1 MCKRGL
7 LFSGNANNRSN
18 AGLGYSNVNNSP
30 TNANANI
37 SVHLNYNKLNNNKYN
52 THKPCLLAE
61 NKNIKNSFGS
71 IERRRYFV
79 IAQKEM
85 KRVGNLYNK
94 IIDIDNLR
102 LADEKARKGKVKSY
116 GVILHDKNKDNN
128 ILLLHEKL
136 KNKTYKTSEY
146 NVFKIYEPKERD
158 IYQLPYFPD
167 RIVHHA
173 VMNILEPIWVSMFT
187 ADTFSCIKGRGI
199 HGCWK
204 KVKKALKDEENT
216 KYCLKIDIK
225 KYYPSINHEILK
237 RLIRKK
243 IKCKDTLELLDEII
257 DSAQG
262 VPIGNYLSQYFANI
276 YLTYFDHYVK
286 EKMKVKYYFR
296 YADDMVFLHQDKK
309 ELRKIYKEI
318 KIYLKD
324 ELKLEIKS
332 NYQIFPTQIRG
343 IDFVGYVFR
352 SSHTLIRKSIKQNFC
367 RKITKLLKRKLNNK
381 EFKQGIAAWLGW
393 CKYSNSINLLNK
405 IAYERGIL

>member
-18 AGLGYSNVNNSP
+18 AGLRYSNSNNSP
-30 TNANANI
+30 TNANTNI
-37 SVHLNYNKLNNNKYN
+37 SVHLNYNKLINKNN
-52 THKPCLLAE
+52 THRPCLLAK
-61 NKNIKNSFGS
+61 NKLIRNSFGS

-94 IIDIDNLR
+94 IISIKNLE
-102 LADEKARKGKVKSY
+102 LADKNARKGKLNSY
-116 GVILHDKNKDNN
+116 GVRLHDMNRENN
-128 ILLLHEKL
+128 ILKLHEQL

-146 NVFKIYEPKERD
+146 NIFKIYKPKERD
-158 IYQLPYFPD
+158 IFQLPYYPD

-204 KVKKALKDEENT
+204 KVKEALKDEENT
-216 KYCLKIDIK
+216 KYCLKVDIK
-225 KYYPSINHEILK
+225 KYYPSIDHEILK
-237 RLIRKK
+237 SLIIKK
-243 IKCKDTLELLDEII
+243 IKCNDTLELLDEII
-257 DSAQG
+257 DSAKG
-262 VPIGNYLSQYFANI
+262 IPIGNYLSQYFANI
-276 YLTYFDHYVK
+276 YLTYFDHWIK
-286 EKMKVKYYFR
+286 EDLKVKYYFR

-318 KIYLKD
+318 NTYLKD
-324 ELKLEIKS
+324 ELKLEIKH

-352 SSHTLIRKSIKQNFC
+352 NSHTLIRKSIKQNFC
-367 RKITKLLKRKLNNK
+367 RKIAKLQKQKLNNK

-405 IAYERGIL
+405 IAYERGII

>member
-18 AGLGYSNVNNSP
+18 AGLRYSNSNNSP
-30 TNANANI
+30 TNANTNI
-37 SVHLNYNKLNNNKYN
+37 SVHLNYNKLINKNN
-52 THKPCLLAE
+52 THRPCLLAK
-61 NKNIKNSFGS
+61 NKLIRNSFGS

-94 IIDIDNLR
+94 IISIKNLE
-102 LADEKARKGKVKSY
+102 LADKNARKGKLKSY
-116 GVILHDKNKDNN
+116 GVRLHDMNRENN
-128 ILLLHEKL
+128 ILKLHEQL

-146 NVFKIYEPKERD
+146 NIFKIYEPKERD
-158 IYQLPYFPD
+158 IFQLPYFPD

-204 KVKKALKDEENT
+204 KVKEALKDEENT

-225 KYYPSINHEILK
+225 KYYPSINHDVLK
-237 RLIRKK
+237 KLIRKK
-243 IKCKDTLELLDEII
+243 IKCNDTLELLDEII
-257 DSAQG
+257 DSAKG
-262 VPIGNYLSQYFANI
+262 IPIGNYLSQYFANI
-276 YLTYFDHYVK
+276 YLTYFDHWIK
-286 EKMKVKYYFR
+286 EDLKVKYYFR

-318 KIYLKD
+318 NTYLKD
-324 ELKLEIKS
+324 ELKLEIKH
-332 NYQIFPTQIRG
+332 NYQIFPTQTRG

-352 SSHTLIRKSIKQNFC
+352 NSHTLIRKSIKQNFC
-367 RKITKLLKRKLNNK
+367 RKIAKLLKRKLNNK

>member
-18 AGLGYSNVNNSP
+18 AGLRYSNSNNSP
-30 TNANANI
+30 TNANTNI
-37 SVHLNYNKLNNNKYN
+37 SVHLYYNKLINKNN
-52 THKPCLLAE
+52 THRPCLLAK
-61 NKNIKNSFGS
+61 NKLIRNSFGS

-94 IIDIDNLR
+94 IISIKNLE
-102 LADEKARKGKVKSY
+102 LADKNARKGKLKSY
-116 GVILHDKNKDNN
+116 GVRLHEKNRENN
-128 ILLLHEKL
+128 ILKLHEQL
-136 KNKTYKTSEY
+136 RNKQYKTSEY
-146 NVFKIYEPKERD
+146 NIFKIYKPKERD
-158 IYQLPYFPD
+158 IFQLPYYPD

-173 VMNILEPIWVSMFT
+173 VMNILEPIWVSIFT

-204 KVKKALKDEENT
+204 KVKEALKDEENT

-225 KYYPSINHEILK
+225 KYYPSINHDVLK
-237 RLIRKK
+237 KLIRKK
-243 IKCKDTLELLDEII
+243 IKCNDTLELLDEII
-257 DSAQG
+257 DSAKG
-262 VPIGNYLSQYFANI
+262 IPIGNYLSQYFANI

-318 KIYLKD
+318 NTYLKD
-324 ELKLEIKS
+324 ELKLEIKH
-332 NYQIFPTQIRG
+332 NYQIFPTQVRG

-352 SSHTLIRKSIKQNFC
+352 HSHTLIRKSIKQNFC
-367 RKITKLLKRKLNNK
+367 RKIAKLLKRKLNNK

-405 IAYERGIL
+405 IEYERGIL

>member
-18 AGLGYSNVNNSP
+18 AGLRYSNSNNSP
-30 TNANANI
+30 TNANTNI
-37 SVHLNYNKLNNNKYN
+37 SVHLNYNKLINKNN
-52 THKPCLLAE
+52 THRPCLLAK
-61 NKNIKNSFGS
+61 NKLIRNSFGS

-79 IAQKEM
+79 IAQNEM
-85 KRVGNLYNK
+85 KRVGNLYDK
-94 IIDIDNLR
+94 IISIENLE
-102 LADEKARKGKVKSY
+102 LADKNARKGKLKSY
-116 GVILHDKNKDNN
+116 GVRLHDMNRENN
-128 ILLLHEKL
+128 ILKLHEQL

-146 NVFKIYEPKERD
+146 NIFKIYEPKERD

-204 KVKKALKDEENT
+204 KVKEALKDEENT

-225 KYYPSINHEILK
+225 KYYPSINHNILK
-237 RLIRKK
+237 SLIRKK
-243 IKCKDTLELLDEII
+243 IKCNDTLELLDEII

-318 KIYLKD
+318 NTYLKD
-324 ELKLEIKS
+324 ELKLEIKR

-352 SSHTLIRKSIKQNFC
+352 NSHTLIRKSIKQNFC
-367 RKITKLLKRKLNNK
+367 RKIAKLLKRKLNNK

>member
-18 AGLGYSNVNNSP
+18 AGLRYSNANNSP

-37 SVHLNYNKLNNNKYN
+37 SVHLNYNKLINKNN
-52 THKPCLLAE
+52 THRPCLLAK
-61 NKNIKNSFGS
+61 NKLIRNSFGS

-94 IIDIDNLR
+94 IIDINNLR
-102 LADEKARKGKVKSY
+102 LADEKARKGKLKSY
-116 GVILHDKNKDNN
+116 GIRLHDMNRENN
-128 ILLLHEKL
+128 IFKLHEQL

-225 KYYPSINHEILK
+225 KYYPSIDHNILK
-237 RLIRKK
+237 SLIRKK
-243 IKCKDTLELLDEII
+243 IKCKDTLGLIDEII
-257 DSAQG
+257 DSADG

-296 YADDMVFLHQDKK
+296 YADDIVFLHQDKK

-318 KIYLKD
+318 NTYLKD
-324 ELKLEIKS
+324 ELKLEIKH

-352 SSHTLIRKSIKQNFC
+352 NSHTLIRKSIKQNFC
-367 RKITKLLKRKLNNK
+367 RKIAKLQKRKLNNK

>member
-18 AGLGYSNVNNSP
+18 AGLRYSNSNNSP
-30 TNANANI
+30 TNANTNI
-37 SVHLNYNKLNNNKYN
+37 SVHLYYNKLINKNN
-52 THKPCLLAE
+52 THRPCLLAK
-61 NKNIKNSFGS
+61 NKLIRNSFGS

-94 IIDIDNLR
+94 IISIKNLE
-102 LADEKARKGKVKSY
+102 LADKNARKGKLKSY
-116 GVILHDKNKDNN
+116 GVRLHEKNRENN
-128 ILLLHEKL
+128 ILKLHEQL

-146 NVFKIYEPKERD
+146 NIFKIYKPKERD
-158 IYQLPYFPD
+158 IFQLPYYPD

-173 VMNILEPIWVSMFT
+173 AMNILEPIWVSMFT

-204 KVKKALKDEENT
+204 KVKEALKDEENT

-225 KYYPSINHEILK
+225 KYYPSINHDVLK
-237 RLIRKK
+237 KLIRKK
-243 IKCKDTLELLDEII
+243 IKCNDTLELLDEII
-257 DSAQG
+257 DSAKG
-262 VPIGNYLSQYFANI
+262 IPIGNYLSQYFANI

-318 KIYLKD
+318 NTYLKD
-324 ELKLEIKS
+324 ELKLEIKH
-332 NYQIFPTQIRG
+332 NYQIFPTQVRG

-352 SSHTLIRKSIKQNFC
+352 NSHTLIRKSIKQNFC
-367 RKITKLLKRKLNNK
+367 RKIAKLLKRKLNNK

-405 IAYERGIL
+405 IEYERGIL

>member
-18 AGLGYSNVNNSP
+18 TGLRYSNSNNSP
-30 TNANANI
+30 TNANTNI
-37 SVHLNYNKLNNNKYN
+37 SVHLNYNKLINKNN
-52 THKPCLLAE
+52 THRPCLLAK
-61 NKNIKNSFGS
+61 NKLIRNSFGS

-94 IIDIDNLR
+94 IISIKNLE
-102 LADEKARKGKVKSY
+102 LADKNARKGKLKSY
-116 GVILHDKNKDNN
+116 GVRLHDMNRENN
-128 ILLLHEKL
+128 ILKLHEQL

-146 NVFKIYEPKERD
+146 NIFKIYEPKERD

-204 KVKKALKDEENT
+204 KIKKALIDEQET
-216 KYCLKIDIK
+216 KYCLKIDIR
-225 KYYPSINHEILK
+225 KYYPTINHEILK
-237 RLIRKK
+237 SLIRKK
-243 IKCKDTLELLDEII
+243 IKCNDTLELLDEII
-257 DSAQG
+257 DSADG

-276 YLTYFDHYVK
+276 YLTYFDHWIK
-286 EKMKVKYYFR
+286 EDLKVKYYFR

-318 KIYLKD
+318 NTYLKD
-324 ELKLEIKS
+324 ELKLEIKH

-352 SSHTLIRKSIKQNFC
+352 NSHTLIRKSIKQNFC

>member
-18 AGLGYSNVNNSP
+18 AGLRYSNANNSP

-37 SVHLNYNKLNNNKYN
+37 SVHLNYNKLINKNN
-52 THKPCLLAE
+52 THRPCLLAK
-61 NKNIKNSFGS
+61 NKLIRNSFGS

-94 IIDIDNLR
+94 IIDINNLR
-102 LADEKARKGKVKSY
+102 LADEKARKGKLKSY
-116 GVILHDKNKDNN
+116 GIRLHDMNRENN
-128 ILLLHEKL
+128 IFKLHEQL

-225 KYYPSINHEILK
+225 KYYPSIDHNILK
-237 RLIRKK
+237 SLIRKK
-243 IKCKDTLELLDEII
+243 IKCKDTLGLIDEII
-257 DSAQG
+257 DSADG

-296 YADDMVFLHQDKK
+296 YADDIVFLHQDKK
-309 ELRKIYKEI
+309 ELRNIYKEI
-318 KIYLKD
+318 KTYLKN
-324 ELKLEIKS
+324 ELKLEIKH

-352 SSHTLIRKSIKQNFC
+352 NSHTLIRKSIKQNFC
-367 RKITKLLKRKLNNK
+367 RKIAKLQKRKLNNK